1 MTSKGHGGR
10 KYHLFHFFV
19 RLQTT
24 YWKFAQNLHLF
35 DSEHFELH
43 IYLLACTWYNFYQS
57 TPTKLAGRI
66 ISFILGRT
74 PSSVSNEGINH
85 FTDLLRT
92 FQLPESSK
100 LPDRGQD
107 TTFPKYSATQ
117 LHEAGVKFTEDSN
130 KKPAA

>member
-1 MTSKGHGGR
+1 MAIT
-10 KYHLFHFFV
+10 L
-19 RLQTT
+19 
-24 YWKFAQNLHLF
+24 N
-35 DSEHFELH
+35 
-43 IYLLACTWYNFYQS
+43 IYD
-57 TPTKLAGRI
+57 
-66 ISFILGRT
+66 RT